1 MNKIKAGV
9 VGIGRMGEYHT
20 RIYAELLDVELKAI
34 VDIYPEKAKNFEK
47 MYQTEHYINY
57 QDIFGKVDL
66 VSISVP
72 TSLHYKITKDFL
84 NQGIHVLLEKPITTN
99 YEEAKELFSLA
110 KEKSLVLHIGHVER
124 FNGAVQELEK
134 IVENPILIE
143 SRRLGPYARKE
154 YDTGV
159 VLDLLIHDIDIIL
172 NLVKSPIKK
181 ISAIDVK
188 NNNSFEDAISV
199 QILFE
204 NNCIANLIASR
215 ITEEKVRTLSITQ
228 KNAYII
234 LDYTEQNLQIH
245 RSARQEYFIQK
256 EEILYKQESIIEKI
270 FVHKDNPLKLEI
282 INFIKAATSK
292 PALINNDQTELQ
304 SLKIAL
310 NILEIINEIS

>member
-20 RIYAELLDVELKAI
+20 RIYAELFNVDFKTI
-34 VDIYPEKAKNFEK
+34 VDIDSEKAKNFEK
-47 MYQTEHYINY
+47 MYGTKYYANY

-84 NQGIHVLLEKPITTN
+84 NQGIHVLLEKPITTD
-99 YEEAKELFSLA
+99 YEQAKELFSLA
-110 KEKSLVLHIGHVER
+110 QEKNVVLHIGHIER

-134 IVENPILIE
+134 IVKNPILIE
-143 SRRLGPYARKE
+143 SRRLGPYARKD

-172 NLVKSPIKK
+172 NLVKSPVKK
-181 ISAIDVK
+181 ISAIDIK
-188 NNNSFEDAISV
+188 NNNFFEDAISV

-215 ITEEKVRTLSITQ
+215 LTEEKVRTLAITQ
-228 KNAYII
+228 KNAYIV
-234 LDYTEQNLQIH
+234 LDYSEQNLQIH

-256 EEILYKQESIIEKI
+256 QEILYKQESIIEKI

-282 INFIKAATSK
+282 INFIKAATAK
-292 PALINNDQTELQ
+292 PALINHDQTELQ
-304 SLKIAL
+304 SLKVAL
-310 NILEIINEIS
+310 DILGIINK